1 MQLHAIRQDMKR
13 KSIYEIPLRVTF
25 YARVSSDSD
34 NQLNSLENQIAYY
47 PDYIQS
53 NQNWTFVDGYID
65 EGLSGASVVK
75 RENFQNMIADAEAGK
90 FDLIITKEITRFA
103 RNTLDS
109 IQYTRKL
116 LSHGVGVFFQN
127 DNINTF
133 EEDSELRLTIMSGIA
148 QDELRKH
155 SSRVKFGHKQAVKK
169 GVVLGCNNLFGYT
182 WKDKRLYINEDE
194 AHIVRELFELYA
206 TGGHSTKSIAK
217 LFEEK
222 GHRSR
227 TGTVIAPQVLSK
239 FLANPRYKGYYVGG
253 KTRSIDMFTKK
264 AIELPQE
271 EWTVYK
277 DETGEVTPAIVS
289 EETWDKANEV
299 LSRRSEAVKLKTGT
313 FNHDNLMTGKILCT
327 HCNRTYYHRRKA
339 TGERWICSGKIDN
352 GADSCPS
359 VRLHQDE
366 IEHVLLEVFAETFAA
381 GDDMVEQ
388 YIQMYQTLEDTKS
401 LTKEIAALNKKI
413 DLEEK
418 KRDKQLE
425 HNALGVI
432 SDQEFAVMVKASRK
446 IIEEAKEQIFVLE
459 EQLSSKQ
466 EFKKHINT
474 LRKTLTDAQ
483 RDAKNGMI
491 SRAFVEKYID
501 MIYAT
506 PVPGGVSFEIKLFTG
521 KTTERFLADI
531 KKRWGK
537 GAMDDE
543 GTPKAKA
550 DSGRLVPNSS
560 NMVPVQDAMPLNLS

>member
-1 MQLHAIRQDMKR
+1 M
-13 KSIYEIPLRVTF
+13 PLRVTF

-34 NQLNSLENQIAYY
+34 NQLNSLENQVAYY
-47 PDYIQS
+47 PEFIQ
-53 NQNWTFVDGYID
+53 NNPNWTFVEGYID

-90 FDLIITKEITRFA
+90 FDLIITKKITRFA

-169 GVVLGCNNLFGYT
+169 GIVLGCNNLFGYT
-182 WKDKRLYINEDE
+182 WKDKRLYIDE
-194 AHIVRELFELYA
+194 GEARIVRELFERYA
-206 TGGHSTKSIAK
+206 PGEYSTKSIAK
-217 LFEEK
+217 LFEAK
-222 GHRSR
+222 GYRSR
-227 TGTVIAPQVLSK
+227 SGTLIAPQVLSK
-239 FLANPRYKGYYVGG
+239 ILSNPRYKGYYVGG

-264 AIELPQE
+264 FIYLPEE
-271 EWTVYK
+271 EWTMYK
-277 DETGEVTPAIVS
+277 DESGEVTPAIVS
-289 EETWDKANEV
+289 EGLWDRANEV

-359 VRLHQDE
+359 VRLHEDE
-366 IEHVLLEVFAETFAA
+366 IVHVLLEVFAETFAA
-381 GDDMVEQ
+381 GDNLVEQ

-401 LTKEIAALNKKI
+401 LAKEIAALNKKI
-413 DLEEK
+413 ELEEK

-425 HNALGVI
+425 HNALGVL
-432 SDQEFAVMVKASRK
+432 SDQEFAAMAKASRK
-446 IIEEAKEQIFVLE
+446 IIEDTKEQLFVLA

-466 EFKKHINT
+466 EFERHIDL
-474 LRKTLTDAQ
+474 LRKTLTEARRNAQ
-483 RDAKNGMI
+483 NGTL

-506 PVPGGVSFEIKLFTG
+506 PVPGGVQFEIKLLTG
-521 KTTERFLADI
+521 KTTERFLADV

-537 GAMDDE
+537 GVR
-543 GTPKAKA
+543 A
-550 DSGRLVPNSS
+550 DKSGRLAGQNS
-560 NMVPVQDAMPLNLS
+560 NMVPVQEAMPLYLS

>member
-1 MQLHAIRQDMKR
+1 MQLHAIRQDMKM
-13 KSIYEIPLRVTF
+13 KSIYEMPLRVTF

-34 NQLNSLENQIAYY
+34 NQLNSLENQVAYY
-47 PDYIQS
+47 PEFIQ
-53 NQNWTFVDGYID
+53 NNPNWTFVEGYID

-169 GVVLGCNNLFGYT
+169 GIVLGCNNLFGYT
-182 WKDKRLYINEDE
+182 WKDKRLYIDE
-194 AHIVRELFELYA
+194 GEARIVRELFERYA
-206 TGGHSTKSIAK
+206 TGEYSTKSIAK

-222 GHRSR
+222 GYRSR
-227 TGTVIAPQVLSK
+227 SGTLIAPQVLSK
-239 FLANPRYKGYYVGG
+239 ILSNPRYKGYYVGG

-264 AIELPQE
+264 FIYLPEE
-271 EWTVYK
+271 EWTMYK
-277 DETGEVTPAIVS
+277 DESGEVTPALVS
-289 EETWDKANEV
+289 EGLWDRANEV

-359 VRLHQDE
+359 VRLHEDE
-366 IEHVLLEVFAETFAA
+366 IVHVLLEVFAETFAA
-381 GDDMVEQ
+381 GDNLVEQ

-401 LTKEIAALNKKI
+401 LAKEIAALNKKI
-413 DLEEK
+413 ELEEK

-425 HNALGVI
+425 HNALGVL
-432 SDQEFAVMVKASRK
+432 SDQEFAAMAKASRK
-446 IIEEAKEQIFVLE
+446 IIEDTKEQLFVLE

-466 EFKKHINT
+466 EFERHIDL
-474 LRKTLTDAQ
+474 LRKTLTEARRNAQ
-483 RDAKNGMI
+483 NGTL

-506 PVPGGVSFEIKLFTG
+506 PVPGGVQFEIKLLTG
-521 KTTERFLADI
+521 KTTERFLADV

-537 GAMDDE
+537 GVR
-543 GTPKAKA
+543 A
-550 DSGRLVPNSS
+550 DKSGRLASQNS
-560 NMVPVQDAMPLNLS
+560 NMVPVQEAMPLYLS